1 MNSRSLKSIAP
12 VGLSAIALVLAPY
25 AHAQTQ
31 TQSAQT
37 ADEVATRL
45 QTLKQQV
52 DEQTRRLDM
61 LKRSVAEQ
69 EASLNDVRRAVANEV
84 LATQR
89 AGQGTAATPDPATQQ
104 APQQTPQQ
112 VQAASDAP
120 AQAQGPTPVGQAPE
134 GENIGPLSVARILEL
149 PGVLTQKG
157 MFVVEPSLAY
167 SNSSSLRVSLVG
179 YTIIPAI
186 LIGLIDVRD
195 VRRNTFTA
203 ALRGAYGVTNRF
215 EIEGRIP
222 YLYRSDTAVGREYL
236 QGSSFEEAV
245 FNGSGNGIGDM
256 EVTARYQFNE
266 GGLDKPY
273 FVGSLRFKTRTGRD
287 PYEGTFTTSLPGFR
301 GEAVQTELP
310 TGTGFYG
317 LQGGLTVLYPS
328 DPVVLFGGI
337 NYLYSF
343 PRDDVSL
350 RLDDGSTQDLGRV
363 APGGIVGF
371 NFGIGLGLNEKMSL
385 SLGYDQNS
393 VEPTKINGQTPAD
406 AVRLQLGTMLVGLSY
421 RLTPT
426 SNLNFTLGVG
436 VTRDAPDVTL
446 SLRYPMSF

>member
-1 MNSRSLKSIAP
+1 MKKLRLRLLAP
-12 VGLSAIALVLAPY
+12 VGLSAAGLVFGPY

-31 TQSAQT
+31 TAQT
-37 ADEVATRL
+37 PDEIATRL
-45 QTLKQQV
+45 QTLRQQV
-52 DEQTRRLDM
+52 DEQTRQLDA

-69 EASLNDVRRAVANEV
+69 EASLNDVRRAVAKEV

-89 AGQGTAATPDPATQQ
+89 GGQAGGAAAPESTAQQASQQ
-104 APQQTPQQ
+104 APQEPTQQ
-112 VQAASDAP
+112 
-120 AQAQGPTPVGQAPE
+120 AQAPTPVGQAPE

-149 PGVLTQKG
+149 PGVLTQRG
-157 MFVVEPSLAY
+157 MFVLEPSISY

-222 YLYRSDTAVGREYL
+222 YLYRSDSAVGREYL
-236 QGSSFEEAV
+236 GGSSFDEAL
-245 FNGSGNGIGDM
+245 FNGNGNGIGDM
-256 EVTARYQFNE
+256 EVTARYQLNE

-273 FVGSLRFKTRTGRD
+273 FVGSLRFKSRTGRD
-287 PYEGTFTTSLPGFR
+287 PYEGVFTRTMPGFR

-337 NYLYSF
+337 NYLHSF
-343 PRDDVSL
+343 PRDNVTI
-350 RLDDGSTQDLGRV
+350 RYDDGSSENLGRV

-371 NFGIGLGLNEKMSL
+371 NMGVGLGLNEKMSL

-393 VEPTKINGQTPAD
+393 VEPTKVNGTTPAD
-406 AVRLQLGTMLVGLSY
+406 AVRLQLGTMLVGFSY

-426 SNLNFTLGVG
+426 QNVNFTLGVG
-436 VTRDAPDVTL
+436 VTRDAPDVLL

>member
-1 MNSRSLKSIAP
+1 MIKRRLKTIAP
-12 VGLSAIALVLAPY
+12 VGLSAVALLLAPY
-25 AHAQTQ
+25 AQAQTQ
-31 TQSAQT
+31 GAQT
-37 ADEVATRL
+37 PEEVAARL
-45 QTLKQQV
+45 QMLKQQV
-52 DEQTRRLDM
+52 EEQTRQLDA

-69 EASLNDVRRAVANEV
+69 EASLNDVRRAVAKEV

-89 AGQGTAATPDPATQQ
+89 GGQGTAATPEAAAQQ
-104 APQQTPQQ
+104 PAPQQA
-112 VQAASDAP
+112 QAPSETP
-120 AQAQGPTPVGQAPE
+120 AQGQAQAQQGPTPVGQAPE
-134 GENIGPLSVARILEL
+134 NENIGPLSVARILEL
-149 PGVLTQKG
+149 PGVLTQRG

-222 YLYRSDTAVGREYL
+222 YLYRSDSAVGREYL
-236 QGSSFEEAV
+236 GGSSFDEAV
-245 FNGSGNGIGDM
+245 FNGSGNGIGDV
-256 EVTARYQFNE
+256 EVTARYQLNE

-273 FVGSLRFKTRTGRD
+273 FVGSLRFKSRTGRD
-287 PYEGTFTTSLPGFR
+287 PYEGTFTQTLPGFR

-343 PRDDVSL
+343 PRDNVTL
-350 RLDDGSTQDLGRV
+350 RFEDGTTQNLGRV

-371 NFGIGLGLNEKMSL
+371 NMGVGLGLNEKMSL

-406 AVRLQLGTMLVGLSY
+406 AVRLQLGTMLVGFSY
-421 RLTPT
+421 RMTPT

>member
-1 MNSRSLKSIAP
+1 MIRARFRTCLP
-12 VGLSAIALVLAPY
+12 VGLSSVALLATPF
-25 AHAQTQ
+25 AGAQTVQ
-31 TQSAQT
+31 TPEESAARIQ
-37 ADEVATRL
+37 A
-45 QTLKQQV
+45 LKQQV
-52 DEQTRRLDM
+52 DEQTRQLDV
-61 LKRSVAEQ
+61 LKRLVAEQ
-69 EASLNDVRRAVANEV
+69 EATLNDVRRAVANEV

-89 AGQGTAATPDPATQQ
+89 GGQGTAATPEP
-104 APQQTPQQ
+104 APQQAAQAAGEAPAPQQ
-112 VQAASDAP
+112 PAPAAGEAP
-120 AQAQGPTPVGQAPE
+120 AQGRATPVGQAPE
-134 GENIGPLSVARILEL
+134 AENIGPLSVARILEL
-149 PGVLTQKG
+149 PGVLTQRG
-157 MFVVEPSLAY
+157 QFVLDPSISY

-179 YTIIPAI
+179 YTVIPAI

-215 EIEGRIP
+215 EVEARVP
-222 YLYRSDTAVGREYL
+222 YLYRSDTAVGREFL
-236 QGSSFEEAV
+236 GGSPVDSV
-245 FNGSGNGIGDM
+245 FNGSGSGIGDV
-256 EVTARYQFNE
+256 EVTARYQLNE

-273 FVGSLRFKTRTGRD
+273 YVGSLRFKSRTGRD
-287 PYEGTFTTSLPGFR
+287 PYEGTFSRAVPGFR
-301 GEAVQTELP
+301 QEAVQNTLP
-310 TGTGFYG
+310 TGSGFNG
-317 LQGGLTVLYPS
+317 LQGAFTVLYPS
-328 DPVVLFGGI
+328 DPVVLFGSV

-343 PRDDVSL
+343 SRDNVTL
-350 RLDDGSTQDLGRV
+350 NFQDGSQENLGTV
-363 APGGIVGF
+363 SPGGIFGF

>member
-1 MNSRSLKSIAP
+1 MAKKQLMTKKTRLSLLAP
-12 VGLSAIALVLAPY
+12 IGLSAAGLIFGPHAQ
-25 AHAQTQ
+25 AQTQ
-31 TQSAQT
+31 AVQT
-37 ADEVATRL
+37 PEEIATRL

-52 DEQTRRLDM
+52 EEQTRQLDA

-69 EASLNDVRRAVANEV
+69 EASLNDVRRAVAAEV
-84 LATQR
+84 LSTQR
-89 AGQGTAATPDPATQQ
+89 GGQGAAATPAA
-104 APQQTPQQ
+104 APQQAA
-112 VQAASDAP
+112 QAPTDAP
-120 AQAQGPTPVGQAPE
+120 AQAPTPVGQAPE

-157 MFVVEPSLAY
+157 MLVVEPSLAY

-179 YTIIPAI
+179 YSVIPAI

-222 YLYRSDTAVGREYL
+222 YLYRSDSAVGREYL
-236 QGSSFEEAV
+236 GGDDFTNEV
-245 FNGSGNGIGDM
+245 FNGSGSGIGDM
-256 EVTARYQFNE
+256 EVTARYQLNE

-273 FVGSLRFKTRTGRD
+273 FVGSLRFKSRTGRD
-287 PYEGTFTTSLPGFR
+287 PYEGTFTRTLPGFR
-301 GEAVQTELP
+301 GEAIQTELP

-328 DPVVLFGGI
+328 DPVVLFGSI

-343 PRDDVSL
+343 PRNNVTL
-350 RLDDGSTQDLGRV
+350 RFEDGSTENLGRV

-371 NFGIGLGLNEKMSL
+371 NMGIGLGLNEKMSL

-393 VEPTKINGQTPAD
+393 VEPSKINGVEPAD

-426 SNLNFTLGVG
+426 QNLNFTLGVG

>member
-1 MNSRSLKSIAP
+1 MIKKNLMMQKKRLRLLAP
-12 VGLSAIALVLAPY
+12 IGLSVAGLIVTPF

-31 TQSAQT
+31 AAQT
-37 ADEVATRL
+37 PDEIATRL

-52 DEQTRRLDM
+52 EEQTRQLDA

-69 EASLNDVRRAVANEV
+69 EASLNDVRRAVAAEV
-84 LATQR
+84 LSTQR
-89 AGQGTAATPDPATQQ
+89 GGQGTAPTPAA
-104 APQQTPQQ
+104 APQQAA
-112 VQAASDAP
+112 QAATEAP
-120 AQAQGPTPVGQAPE
+120 AQAPTPVGQAPE

-157 MFVVEPSLAY
+157 MLVVEPSLAY

-179 YTIIPAI
+179 YSVIPAI

-222 YLYRSDTAVGREYL
+222 YLYRSDSAVGREYL
-236 QGSSFEEAV
+236 TGDQITNEI
-245 FNGSGNGIGDM
+245 FNGSGSGIGDM
-256 EVTARYQFNE
+256 EVTARYQLNE

-273 FVGSLRFKTRTGRD
+273 FVSSLRFKSRTGRD
-287 PYEGTFTTSLPGFR
+287 PYEGTFTRTLPGFR
-301 GEAVQTELP
+301 GEAIQTELP

-328 DPVVLFGGI
+328 DPVVLFGSI

-343 PRDDVSL
+343 PRNNVTL
-350 RLDDGSTQDLGRV
+350 RFEDGSTENLGRV

-371 NFGIGLGLNEKMSL
+371 NMGIGLGLNEKMSL
-385 SLGYDQNS
+385 SLGYDQAS
-393 VEPTKINGQTPAD
+393 VEPTKINGVEPAD

-426 SNLNFTLGVG
+426 QNLNFTLGVG